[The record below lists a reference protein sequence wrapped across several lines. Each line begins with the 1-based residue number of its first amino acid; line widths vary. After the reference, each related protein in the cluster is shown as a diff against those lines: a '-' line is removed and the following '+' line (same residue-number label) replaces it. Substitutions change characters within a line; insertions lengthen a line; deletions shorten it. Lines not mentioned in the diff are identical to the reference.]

1 MHCHLHYTSP
11 RPERHER
18 SKHKMCC
25 YGRIGEKLESVSGNE
40 HVAHVQQFY
49 SAQKNGPLNQFSRT
63 Y

>member
-1 MHCHLHYTSP
+1 
-11 RPERHER
+11 
-18 SKHKMCC
+18 MCC

-49 SAQKNGPLNQFSRT
+49 SAQKNGPLKQISRT